1 MPGPGGTAVTST
13 ETLQSAPSA
22 RSSPSP
28 GGEQTSD
35 KQNPNIKRSRIWT
48 GAAKG
53 QKEKPGVEKYR
64 RERVS
69 GRSACGFRSSEKPM
83 SGQERPHGRFPGP
96 VKDWGGGRGGG
107 REGDASACDAGRAPR
122 KGEQEGDGVRRA
134 SACGEALRR
143 SLPGSREGP
152 EQSSVC
158 VSGSAGPAQDAQCAQ
173 SPALSSPGDMQAQPD
188 SSSGPSRRELKEASP
203 WPTRSISLRTLGAR
217 LLHGPW
223 GTLRRTGMAW
233 TSALS
238 AAVGPRAT
246 FLRCGLDECLGS
258 VDVWFVTM
266 SWGI

>member
-22 RSSPSP
+22 RSSLSP

-64 RERVS
+64 REHVP
-69 GRSACGFRSSEKPM
+69 GRSACRFRSSEKPM

-96 VKDWGGGRGGG
+96 VKDWGGLGRG
-107 REGDASACDAGRAPR
+107 RKGDTSACDAGRAPG
-122 KGEQEGDGVRRA
+122 KGEQEGHGARRA

-158 VSGSAGPAQDAQCAQ
+158 VSGSAGPAQDSQCAGRRLR
-173 SPALSSPGDMQAQPD
+173 AAQ
-188 SSSGPSRRELKEASP
+188 
-203 WPTRSISLRTLGAR
+203 
-217 LLHGPW
+217 
-223 GTLRRTGMAW
+223 GT
-233 TSALS
+233 
-238 AAVGPRAT
+238 
-246 FLRCGLDECLGS
+246 CGLSPKAAADPRGAS
-258 VDVWFVTM
+258 
-266 SWGI
+266 